1 MEEARKVQME
11 NQKEEVTREKKKGQD
26 KGTVEG
32 AVFMRGYPRLVKGDR
47 LKIC

>member
-1 MEEARKVQME
+1 ME

-26 KGTVEG
+26 KGKIG